1 VFNILAPIF
10 GLIALA
16 YLSRRANI
24 LGPNAYLELNRF
36 VASLA
41 LPALIFDNV
50 AHVTPAQLNQPG
62 FVAAFG
68 IGAFAVFALPLF
80 FARGERPFGDR
91 ALDGLS
97 ACYPNTGYIGLPLA
111 FLAFGAPSAPGATI
125 AAVFTTCVLF
135 GFALALL
142 EWDLHRGHA
151 AGVTA
156 MKVGSSL
163 ARNPIM
169 IAPLL
174 ALTVTAGWVEMPAAA
189 DRVIK
194 LLAGSAGPCALVAH
208 GLFLARDDPSNAKP
222 WAAALQPRPLALVT
236 LKLLVQ
242 PLVTAMLA
250 VYAFGLTDLDAQL
263 VVILSALP
271 TGTGAFMLADVY
283 KRDLEVTST
292 TIMVSTVASALTLSI
307 CLVVLPRIL

>member
-1 VFNILAPIF
+1 MFNILAPIF
-10 GLIALA
+10 ALIGLA
-16 YLSRRANI
+16 YASRKVNI

-68 IGAFAVFALPLF
+68 IGAFVVMAIPIF
-80 FARGERPFGDR
+80 FMRSERTFGDR

-97 ACYPNTGYIGLPLA
+97 ASYPNTGYIGFPLA
-111 FLAFGAPSAPGATI
+111 FLAYGAPSAPGATI
-125 AAVFTTCVLF
+125 AAVFTTCISF
-135 GFALALL
+135 GSAIAML

-151 AGVTA
+151 FGATLT
-156 MKVGSSL
+156 KVGSSL
-163 ARNPIM
+163 IHNPIVLAP
-169 IAPLL
+169 IAAL
-174 ALTVTAGWVEMPAAA
+174 AVTLGWIEIPAAA
-189 DRVIK
+189 DRVVK

-208 GLFLARDDPSNAKP
+208 GLFLARDDASNARP
-222 WAAALQPRPLALVT
+222 WAVALRPRPLALVT
-236 LKLLVQ
+236 LKLLIQ
-242 PLVTAMLA
+242 PIITALLA
-250 VYAFGLTDLDAQL
+250 VYVFSLRGLDAQL

-283 KRDLEVTST
+283 RRDLEVTST
-292 TIMVSTVASALTLSI
+292 TIMVSTLASAISLSI
-307 CLVVLPRIL
+307 CLVVLPQLI

>member
-1 VFNILAPIF
+1 MLNILAPIF
-10 GLIALA
+10 ALIALA
-16 YLSRRANI
+16 YASRKLNI
-24 LGPNAYLELNRF
+24 LGPNAYVELNRF

-62 FVAAFG
+62 FVASFG
-68 IGAFAVFALPLF
+68 VGALVIFALPLL
-80 FARGERPFGDR
+80 FARGRRRFGDR

-111 FLAFGAPSAPGATI
+111 YLAYGPPSAPGATI

-135 GFALALL
+135 GIAIALL

-151 AGVTA
+151 FGVTVV
-156 MKVGSSL
+156 KVASSL
-163 ARNPIM
+163 IRNPIM

-174 ALTVTAGWVEMPAAA
+174 ALTVTLGWVEMPAAA
-189 DRVIK
+189 DRVVK

-208 GLFLARDDPSNAKP
+208 GLFLARDDPANAKP
-222 WAAALQPRPLALVT
+222 WAAALRPRPLALVT
-236 LKLLVQ
+236 LKLLAQ
-242 PLVTAMLA
+242 PVVTALLA
-250 VYAFGLTDLDAQL
+250 VYLFGLEGMDAQL

-283 KRDLEVTST
+283 KRDREVTST
-292 TIMVSTVASALTLSI
+292 TILASTVASALTLSI
-307 CLVVLPRIL
+307 CLLVLPKLL